1 MDMHL
6 KANLFDIQTAISEI
20 YSFFE
25 QVPKRFDECIK
36 RT

>member
-25 QVPKRFDECIK
+25 QVPNDSTSIK